1 MIFRCCTIV
10 FYLLLIISNLTNIS
24 VATSELE
31 SSVGKKESFRLLFL
45 CTGNSCRSQMAEG
58 WIKHFACESVEV
70 QSAGIKAHGLNPRAA
85 HIMGEVG
92 VDISSQTSK
101 ILTPDMLESV
111 NLVVTV
117 CGDADEHCPRLRR
130 EIKKIHWPIFDPAKA
145 TGTDEE
151 ILTKF
156 REVRDELRDRIQ
168 ILLKDIQIGN

>member
-1 MIFRCCTIV
+1 MIFRFCSAV
-10 FYLLLIISNLTNIS
+10 FYLLLIFSNFTNIS
-24 VATSELE
+24 AATSELE
-31 SSVGKKESFRLLFL
+31 NFVGKKESFRLLFL

-58 WIKHFACESVEV
+58 WTRHFACESVEV
-70 QSAGIKAHGLNPRAA
+70 QSAGIKAHGLNPRAVYVMEEA
-85 HIMGEVG
+85 G

-101 ILTPDMLESV
+101 VLTLDMLESV

-156 REVRDELRDRIQ
+156 REVRDEIRDQIQ
-168 ILLKDIQIGN
+168 ILLQKI